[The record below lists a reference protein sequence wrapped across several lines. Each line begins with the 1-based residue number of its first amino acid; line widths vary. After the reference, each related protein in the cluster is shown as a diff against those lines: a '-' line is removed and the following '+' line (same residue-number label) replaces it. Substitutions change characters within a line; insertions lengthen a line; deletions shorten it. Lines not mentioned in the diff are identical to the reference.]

1 MRLSEYDRELMVA
14 LAQELNLSQRAVLSL
29 SIRQMAQRE
38 GIMKEHP
45 HESTPET
52 PTKRRTSRSR

>member
-1 MRLSEYDRELMVA
+1 MVA